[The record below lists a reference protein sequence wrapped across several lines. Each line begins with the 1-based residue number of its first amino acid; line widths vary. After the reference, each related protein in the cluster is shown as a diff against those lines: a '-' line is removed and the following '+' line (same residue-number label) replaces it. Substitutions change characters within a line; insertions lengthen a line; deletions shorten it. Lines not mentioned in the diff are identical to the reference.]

1 MKVLMVGFDLDRG
14 GVGSV
19 EMQLYRSLTRS
30 GVQCDLTYFTGMEP
44 SDSIREEIRRN
55 GTNLWEMKNFKTA
68 GFFGYIKQIRRIC
81 KSEKYDV
88 IHIHTSLL
96 IWVAALAAQLE
107 GVKVRVGHAH
117 GAKFLHYPTWVL
129 MIIEPMGRVLN
140 RLLCTD
146 FVACSE
152 ASALYTFGRKAE
164 FIPNY
169 VEKEKLLQV
178 QPQQAAELR
187 RRLNAEDCPYVFVY
201 LGSLDAGKRAEFLID
216 VAACLSRRGVNACIW
231 LAGGTEHEEQFK
243 NKIVALQMENHI
255 KLLGFRRDNHE
266 LTQAA
271 DYYITAS
278 ESEGMSVSLVEAQMA
293 GKPCFASTLLPPE
306 NDLKIGLFTKIEGYN
321 PDEWAA
327 KIEQSIVEGV
337 KPIEREESIRMVDVG
352 SCGERAAIEK
362 LLHIYCANKH

>member
-1 MKVLMVGFDLDRG
+1 M
-14 GVGSV
+14 
-19 EMQLYRSLTRS
+19 
-30 GVQCDLTYFTGMEP
+30 
-44 SDSIREEIRRN
+44 
-55 GTNLWEMKNFKTA
+55 
-68 GFFGYIKQIRRIC
+68 
-81 KSEKYDV
+81 
-88 IHIHTSLL
+88 
-96 IWVAALAAQLE
+96 
-107 GVKVRVGHAH
+107 
-117 GAKFLHYPTWVL
+117 
-129 MIIEPMGRVLN
+129 
-140 RLLCTD
+140 
-146 FVACSE
+146 
-152 ASALYTFGRKAE
+152 
-164 FIPNY
+164 
-169 VEKEKLLQV
+169 
-178 QPQQAAELR
+178 
-187 RRLNAEDCPYVFVY
+187 
-201 LGSLDAGKRAEFLID
+201 DAGKRAEFLID
-216 VAACLSRRGVNACIW
+216 VVACLSRRGVNACIW